1 MKQNQKNILYYIGMF
16 LLFAIFFF
24 VLIKKGES
32 ISSGIALPEAGI
44 HNIDLF
50 MESLHHELAAPLTI
64 LLLQIIVILIA
75 SRMVGYLF
83 GKIGQP
89 MVIGEIIA
97 GILLGPSLLGK
108 YFPDAFHFL
117 FNPDSLGG
125 LDALSKIGLIL
136 FMFIIGMELDLSVLR
151 KKVNQTLFISH
162 ASILFPFFLGML
174 LSYFIYTKYTD
185 GSVPYI
191 AFSLFTGISM
201 SITAFPVLARILQEK
216 GLLKSHLGTV
226 TIASAANDDITAWC
240 LLAAVIAIA
249 KAGTFVS
256 ALYTILLAVIYVAV
270 MFMLVKPFMRKI
282 GEIYTRKEVMNKPFI
297 AFIFAVLILS
307 SVATQII
314 GIHALFGAF
323 LAGVVMSPNLR
334 FRKIISEKIEDV
346 ALVLLLPLFFV
357 FTGLRTEIG
366 LLSTPQHWIMCGVFT
381 LVAITGKFGGGAISA
396 KLAGESWKDSLSIGI
411 LMNTRGLME
420 LVVLNIGYDMGIL
433 PPTIF
438 VMLVI
443 MALVTTFMTSPL
455 LSLIDRLFK
464 VRKKEEVAADVCI
477 RKYEILI
484 SFGLPDTGKRL
495 LSLCD
500 QLFSYHKCGMGITAL
515 HLTGGTDT
523 NPMHINDYRQNS
535 FTPIAEKS
543 NRLHIPILTKHRVTN
558 DITQGIIDE
567 CREDD
572 YDLLLVGAG
581 VNMNRNPKVAVKKQG
596 FPFNWIKKYIHS
608 NLEGL
613 SSLELMQDKSDV
625 FVREIKNDVGIFV
638 NRNLG
643 NIRRILMIITDPED
657 LFLIKWG
664 ERIMNNPDIY
674 IQVIMTA
681 EFRGYEDMP
690 LKVFARKY
698 KQRIAL
704 IRTHFMNEATYAGQD
719 LMLVSYNGWKVL
731 TIASHHDIEK
741 IPSTLI
747 IHHPKTKE
755 EGEDEK

>member
-1 MKQNQKNILYYIGMF
+1 MKQNQKNVLYYIGMF
-16 LLFAIFFF
+16 ILFALFFF
-24 VLIKKGES
+24 VLIRKGES
-32 ISSGIALPEAGI
+32 ITTSALAPVIEQSQFG
-44 HNIDLF
+44 LF
-50 MESLHHELAAPLTI
+50 LESIQHELAAPLTI
-64 LLLQIIVILIA
+64 LLIQIIVIIIA
-75 SRMVGYLF
+75 SRIIGYFF

-97 GILLGPSLLGK
+97 GIILGPSLLGK

-117 FNPDSLGG
+117 FNPDNLGG

-136 FMFIIGMELDLSVLR
+136 FMFIIGMELDLSVLK

-174 LSYFIYTKYTD
+174 LSYFIYTKYAGD
-185 GSVPYI
+185 EVSYI
-191 AFSLFTGISM
+191 AFSLFIGISM
-201 SITAFPVLARILQEK
+201 SVTAFPVLARILQER

-226 TIASAANDDITAWC
+226 AIASAANDDITAWC

-256 ALYTILLAVIYVAV
+256 AIYTILLACIYVL
-270 MFMLVKPFMRKI
+270 FMLLLVKPFMKKI

-297 AFIFAVLILS
+297 AFIFAVLIFS
-307 SVATQII
+307 SVTTQII

-323 LAGVVMSPNLR
+323 LAGVVMSPNMR

-366 LLSTPQHWIMCGVFT
+366 LLSTPEHWIMCGLFT
-381 LVAITGKFGGGAISA
+381 LVAILGKFGGGAISA
-396 KLAGESWKDSLSIGI
+396 KLAGESWKDSLSIGV

-455 LSLIDRLFK
+455 LSLIDKLFK
-464 VRKKEEVAADVCI
+464 VKKTENIPADSCKG
-477 RKYEILI
+477 KYEILI

-495 LSLCD
+495 LSLAE
-500 QLFSYHKCGMGITAL
+500 QLFGHNKCGMEVTAL
-515 HLTGGTDT
+515 HLTSGTDT
-523 NPMHINDYRQNS
+523 NPMQINDYKQNS
-535 FTPIAEKS
+535 FIPITEKS
-543 NRLHIPILTKHRVTN
+543 HRLHIPLNLVHKVTN
-558 DITQGIIDE
+558 DITQAIVDQCDE
-567 CREDD
+567 ES

-581 VNMNRNPKVAVKKQG
+581 VNMSKNPKEKVKKPG
-596 FPFNWIKKYIHS
+596 FPFNWIKRYINS
-608 NLEGL
+608 NLEVL
-613 SSLELMQDKSDV
+613 SSLELMQDKSDI
-625 FVREIKNDVGIFV
+625 FVRDVKNDVGIFI

-643 NIRRILMIITDPED
+643 EIQKILIIITQPED
-657 LFLIKWG
+657 LFLIKFG
-664 ERIMNNPDIY
+664 EQIMSNQNIY
-674 IQVIMTA
+674 IQIILTA
-681 EFRGYEDMP
+681 EFRGYEDTA
-690 LKVFARKY
+690 LKLFARKY
-698 KQRIAL
+698 RQRIAL
-704 IRTHFMNEATYAGQD
+704 IRTHFLNEATYLGQD
-719 LMLVSYNGWKVL
+719 LMLVSYNGWKILV
-731 TIASHHDIEK
+731 AAPHHDIEK

-747 IHHPKTKE
+747 IHHDNPKE
-755 EGEDEK
+755 E